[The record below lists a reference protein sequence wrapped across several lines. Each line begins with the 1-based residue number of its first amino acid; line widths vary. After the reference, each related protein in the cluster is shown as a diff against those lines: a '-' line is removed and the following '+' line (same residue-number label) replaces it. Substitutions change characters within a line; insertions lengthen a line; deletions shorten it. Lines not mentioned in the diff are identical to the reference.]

1 VTTFLSTFE
10 NKVDRKGRVSVPAT
24 YRAALASD
32 AYQGIIAYP
41 SLTDPAIHAFGREM
55 LERMNQERFS
65 RSMEGG
71 AFEDM
76 LLGGSDGS
84 VVETVMALARELP
97 FDGEGRV
104 VLPAS
109 LGAHAGIT
117 ERAVFVGRGAHF
129 QIWTPENFE
138 KRQADDIARVKA
150 RLSQGGGS

>member
-1 VTTFLSTFE
+1 M
-10 NKVDRKGRVSVPAT
+10 PAT
-24 YRAALASD
+24 YRGALASD

-41 SLTDPAIHAFGREM
+41 SLTDPAIHAFGRDM
-55 LERMNQERFS
+55 LERMNRERFS
-65 RSMEGG
+65 RSMEDG

-109 LGAHAGIT
+109 LTEHAGVT
-117 ERAVFVGRGAHF
+117 ERAVFVGRGAYF

-138 KRQADDIARVKA
+138 KRQADDIARVRA
-150 RLSQGGGS
+150 RLANESGAR